1 MAQIQNLVCGSSLWF
16 PPLTYICFSF
26 QKVKLTGLSTERHPL
41 PSYYHKQGKERL
53 PLCKDVFNFFFFF
66 FFEVVT
72 SISYFSVSIFLIG
85 FALVV
90 ATSSV
95 CALYECSGTWPC
107 QQKTQLPVTTE
118 IKHILNGIS
127 IHIGNLVPIIKLKK
141 WSVVRTWRFP
151 FIMCSLCVQLK
162 ENT

>member
-1 MAQIQNLVCGSSLWF
+1 MFLI
-16 PPLTYICFSF
+16 
-26 QKVKLTGLSTERHPL
+26 
-41 PSYYHKQGKERL
+41 
-53 PLCKDVFNFFFFF
+53 FFFFF